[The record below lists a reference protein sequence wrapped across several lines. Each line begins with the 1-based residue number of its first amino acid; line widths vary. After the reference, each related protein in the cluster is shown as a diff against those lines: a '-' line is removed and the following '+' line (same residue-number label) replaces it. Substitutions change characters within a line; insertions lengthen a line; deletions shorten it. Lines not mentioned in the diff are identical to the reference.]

1 MRIEDTFAKREIEFN
16 TRFNKVNSNKDTKV
30 NEGTSF
36 ASILKE
42 TIDQVNN
49 KKLEA
54 DAATSAFVKGEDGVS
69 IDEVMIKGTE
79 ASLGLQFLTQV
90 RDKLLEGYNELS
102 KMQL

>member
-1 MRIEDTFAKREIEFN
+1 MRIEDSFAAREVLFN
-16 TRFNKVNSNKDTKV
+16 NKFNGNNDKNVKDVDK
-30 NEGTSF
+30 GTSF
-36 ASILKE
+36 ANILKQ
-42 TIDQVNN
+42 TINDVNN
-49 KKLEA
+49 KKVEA
-54 DAATSAFVKGEDGVS
+54 DSATTAFIKGDDVS

>member
-1 MRIEDTFAKREIEFN
+1 MRIEDNFAAREVLFN
-16 TRFNKVNSNKDTKV
+16 NKFQQINNKKVEEREKSSN
-30 NEGTSF
+30 F
-36 ASILKE
+36 ANILKE
-42 TIDQVNN
+42 TIGQVNN
-49 KKLEA
+49 QKLQA
-54 DAATSAFVKGEDGVS
+54 DAATQAFVRGDDVS

>member
-1 MRIEDTFAKREIEFN
+1 MRIEENFAAREALFN
-16 TRFNKVNSNKDTKV
+16 NKFQQINNKKV
-30 NEGTSF
+30 ESSDKNNSF
-36 ASILKE
+36 ANILKQ
-42 TIDQVNN
+42 TINDVNN
-49 KKLEA
+49 KKVEA
-54 DAATSAFVKGEDGVS
+54 DLATDAFVRGDDVS

>member
-1 MRIEDTFAKREIEFN
+1 MRIEDNFATREILFN
-16 TRFNKVNSNKDTKV
+16 NKFQQISNKKVKESDKNSN
-30 NEGTSF
+30 F
-36 ASILKE
+36 ANILKE
-42 TIDQVNN
+42 TIGQVNN
-49 KKLEA
+49 QKLQA
-54 DAATSAFVKGEDGVS
+54 DAATQAFVRGDDVS

>member
-1 MRIEDTFAKREIEFN
+1 MRIEDNFAAREILFN
-16 TRFNKVNSNKDTKV
+16 NKFQRINDKKVENSTKNSN
-30 NEGTSF
+30 F
-36 ASILKE
+36 ANILKE
-42 TIDQVNN
+42 TINEVNN
-49 KKLEA
+49 QKLQA
-54 DAATSAFVKGEDGVS
+54 DAATQAFIRGDDVS